1 MQSALRSL
9 HSLLRT
15 HMLDSWLNF
24 TSHLSWTQQRV
35 NEMQKRC
42 YMVLPTPLQEEQNK
56 KREGR
61 GIGSVHGWFR
71 EGSSELVWD
80 QADGSTGCLQ
90 AGTVARWRWSSPPRR
105 TGCTRKWVARQGL
118 SSSTDASSHAATQD
132 SLEDMASCIPSLP
145 APEPLGS
152 PCLQKDMYRS
162 DQLICRPICVQP
174 IYSQLENYWHPWWGV
189 VKNIRIK
196 GKIKQKKNNII
207 QIHTKSYKKLKHDPI
222 RFTWVFK

>member
-15 HMLDSWLNF
+15 HALDSWLNF

-35 NEMQKRC
+35 NKMQKRC
-42 YMVLPTPLQEEQNK
+42 YMVLPTPLQKEQNK
-56 KREGR
+56 KRE
-61 GIGSVHGWFR
+61 GSVHGWFR

-80 QADGSTGCLQ
+80 QVDGSTGCLQ

-105 TGCTRKWVARQGL
+105 TGCTRKLVARQGL

-152 PCLQKDMYRS
+152 PCLHKNMYRS
-162 DQLICRPICVQP
+162 DQLMCRPTHMCMC
-174 IYSQLENYWHPWWGV
+174 SQYTVNLRTTGNHGEEWW
-189 VKNIRIK
+189 K
-196 GKIKQKKNNII
+196 
-207 QIHTKSYKKLKHDPI
+207 T
-222 RFTWVFK
+222 